1 MGGTLDPALHHVKSS
16 SVFGAISIPLAIV
29 AASGDFV
36 AEEVMPNVIEEQ
48 DAGLALATV
57 SSMAFWLNAL
67 VASLVFAFLG
77 LSADRKRGFAVA
89 GLAISCVALV
99 LLAQGLRCLGCL
111 LLR

>member
-1 MGGTLDPALHHVKSS
+1 MGTSVDPALRQSKSS
-16 SVFGAISIPLAIV
+16 SAFGIISIPLAIV

-36 AEEVMPNVIEEQ
+36 ADEVMPNVIEEL

-99 LLAQGLRCLGCL
+99 LLAQGLRSLGGL
-111 LLR
+111 LFR

>member
-1 MGGTLDPALHHVKSS
+1 VKSS
-16 SVFGAISIPLAIV
+16 SFFGIISIPLAIV

-36 AEEVMPNVIEEQ
+36 AEEVMPNVIEEL

-57 SSMAFWLNAL
+57 GSMALWLNAL

-77 LSADRKRGFAVA
+77 LAADRKRGFAMA
-89 GLAISCVALV
+89 GLAISSVALV

-111 LLR
+111 LLP